1 MTTSPTKLAYHPLVR
16 HTVFGLRQRCGVKE
30 GDGILV
36 AVSGGADSVALLRA
50 LALLTKR
57 RTWRLRLHVGH
68 VNHHLRPADQTQDDA
83 TFVEALAVDLGLPFH
98 RRDIEVLPGNVE
110 SQARKQRYAAL
121 AAMAR
126 DAELPYIATAH
137 HADDQL
143 ETVLMRLLR
152 GTTAKGLRGIAWRR
166 PVAKAEKRKSGKA
179 EDQTS
184 EIEHRRSPSII
195 RPMLASTH
203 AEAIDF
209 LEQLGQPWREDPTNT
224 DRSRT
229 RARLRHEV
237 LPVLRDLRPS
247 VARKVLEMTD
257 ALRGASDG

>member
-1 MTTSPTKLAYHPLVR
+1 MTTSAAKLAYHPLVR
-16 HTVFGLRQRCGVKE
+16 HTVFGLRQRCGVRE
-30 GDGILV
+30 GDAILV

-50 LALLTKR
+50 LHLLAQR
-57 RTWRLRLHVGH
+57 RTWRLRLHVAH
-68 VNHHLRPADQTQDDA
+68 INHHLRPPEQTQADA
-83 TFVEALAVDLGLPFH
+83 AFVEALAGGLALPFH
-98 RRDIEVLPGNVE
+98 RRDIAVPPGNTE

-121 AAMAR
+121 ADIALAAGLR
-126 DAELPYIATAH
+126 SIATAH

-166 PVAKAEKRKSGKA
+166 PAGEADHRRSVEAD
-179 EDQTS
+179 DQTS
-184 EIEHRRSPSII
+184 QIEHRPSPMLV

-224 DRSRT
+224 DRTRT

-237 LPVLRDLRPS
+237 LPVLRELRPS
-247 VARKVLEMTD
+247 VARKVLEMAD
-257 ALRGASDG
+257 SLRQE